1 MQMKNTIL
9 VGALMLISAFA
20 TAAGEPLAKEG
31 AHEVIKA
38 YTSAIV
44 ATYACR
50 TTLDGGNGQYHQA
63 LSAAEEAFTRAT
75 DDRDKAKM
83 MIAVLEKR
91 IENEDPGAQLTRQFD
106 EVNAGPELRKK
117 SCEQLVSGSEQ
128 RATEASERF
137 KLNTRA
143 Q

>member
-9 VGALMLISAFA
+9 AGALILISAFA
-20 TAAGEPLAKEG
+20 TAAGEPLVKEE
-31 AHEVIKA
+31 AHDVIKA
-38 YTSAIV
+38 YTSFIV

-63 LSAAEEAFTRAT
+63 LSTAEEAFTRAT

-83 MIAVLEKR
+83 MIAVLDKR

-106 EVNAGPELRKK
+106 EVKAGPELRKK
-117 SCEQLVSGSEQ
+117 SCEQLVSGSAQ
-128 RATEASERF
+128 RASEASDKF
-137 KLNTRA
+137 KFNARA